1 MNLNSISET
10 LLRRRTASSTQ
21 QQQNNVDTNN
31 NGVGSTFGVN
41 FSTSTLASALLIS
54 SMNQPSSPRPK
65 KTTNNNV
72 VHKENVGEDNKTS
85 SSRHRQK
92 DDNTSTAK
100 NNNMPPP
107 PPPPPPPGPPPV
119 RRSRN
124 KKINSSLVDD
134 TTKKPSSSSI
144 SSSGNSKSI
153 SPTLLQRRQMN
164 PLSPVNNN
172 SPMSCNPR
180 GEVVGSGRSSMKE
193 QKSGNV
199 SASNYTSHRTKKKSP
214 IVAKNT
220 SKVVERRRPIV
231 STTNSTRLPKRR
243 TQKNLATEATR
254 GITTPPNKKLVSPQ
268 SKRETSDHQVAVKSS
283 HTTTTSYTT
292 KSMSPLMHK
301 IVAKYGSGSDCSVN
315 HKLLTSPNI
324 SDRKQHQHDTIAK
337 QQQASTRTSTL
348 DTNRYANKA
357 LQLKRNRQQSI
368 QTHIINTK
376 RKEANKKADIVKQ
389 FRQQKHRGRCN
400 TSRTMKNDSTT
411 STTAAKETSNDCK
424 VQRQRSLSVPR
435 KTTKSLEDGLEEID
449 MQMDNLAVTQSCS
462 FTTTTTTTFANVDN
476 DETNKRRLQMRR
488 KRAREVLAR
497 RNKKI

>member
-10 LLRRRTASSTQ
+10 LLRRRTTTSTQ

-31 NGVGSTFGVN
+31 NGVGNTFGVN

-65 KTTNNNV
+65 KSTNNNGD
-72 VHKENVGEDNKTS
+72 HKENVGEDKTS
-85 SSRHRQK
+85 SGRHRQK

-100 NNNMPPP
+100 NNTPP
-107 PPPPPPPGPPPV
+107 PPPPPPPGPPPA
-119 RRSRN
+119 RRRPRN

-172 SPMSCNPR
+172 SPMNRNQR
-180 GEVVGSGRSSMKE
+180 GVDIGRSVLMKE
-193 QKSGNV
+193 QKSGNA
-199 SASNYTSHRTKKKSP
+199 SASDCTTYRSNKSP
-214 IVAKNT
+214 IVAMNI
-220 SKVVERRRPIV
+220 SKVERRRPIV
-231 STTNSTRLPKRR
+231 STSTRSPKER
-243 TQKNLATEATR
+243 TQNNQATEAAR
-254 GITTPPNKKLVSPQ
+254 GTTTSTDKKLVSPQ
-268 SKRETSDHQVAVKSS
+268 PKKQEASNHQVAIKS
-283 HTTTTSYTT
+283 HTSTTTHTT
-292 KSMSPLMHK
+292 KSLSPAMKK
-301 IVAKYGSGSDCSVN
+301 IIAKYGSGRDCSVN

-324 SDRKQHQHDTIAK
+324 SDRKHQQHDTIAK
-337 QQQASTRTSTL
+337 QQQASTTSNTL
-348 DTNRYANKA
+348 DTNRYLANKA

-368 QTHIINTK
+368 QTNVINTK

-400 TSRTMKNDSTT
+400 TSRATKNDSTT
-411 STTAAKETSNDCK
+411 STTAAKVTSNDCK

-449 MQMDNLAVTQSCS
+449 IQMDNLAVTQSCS
-462 FTTTTTTTFANVDN
+462 FTTTRTTDTNVDN